1 MKKGSLRGRI
11 TIVYVAIIALLLTAI
26 ILINRYFLAS
36 FYQRQK
42 ISELESAYDSI
53 NELVLKASETGL
65 SFSDLLRNEKESSEK
80 ESQADSLLRKL
91 TNKSNID
98 ILIKDNETG
107 ELIGSSRESAWLAM
121 KLQTYLEFRGT
132 ISDELMPESLYK
144 KIKETENYVV
154 QSNYDRRSGTVF
166 LECWGNFKDGRTS
179 FIMSMPMESVVESST
194 ITNRFILIVGIA
206 ALFIGIAVILI
217 VTGAIV
223 KPINRLA
230 GIAKKMSV
238 LDFSEKYEGKSD
250 DEIEVLGNA
259 MNQMSSELEKTINDL
274 RDANIKLQEDID
286 LKERVDE
293 MRKDFISNVS
303 HELKTPIAII
313 EGYAEGLTEGIAEEP
328 ESRDY
333 YCNVIMDESKKM
345 SKMVR
350 QLTSLINYEF
360 GEANLS
366 IEQFDLSELIR
377 NCLDKEKLKIEEK
390 GAHVTCDIPESLNV
404 IADEFKIEEVFT
416 NYFTNAL
423 NHVSGDMNI
432 RICLKKKD
440 VKTAELS
447 VYNDG
452 ENIPP
457 ESLDRIWE
465 KFYKVDKARTRE
477 YGGSGIGLSIVKA
490 IMEAHGGGYGV
501 KNLENGVEFYIT
513 LDSIG

>member
-1 MKKGSLRGRI
+1 MKKGSLRSRLTLIYIG
-11 TIVYVAIIALLLTAI
+11 IIALLLTAI
-26 ILINRYFLAS
+26 ILINRYFLES

-42 ISELESAYDSI
+42 ISELENAYNAI
-53 NELVLKASETGL
+53 NELVLKAAGEGH
-65 SFSDLLRNEKESSEK
+65 SFSDLLRDESQSSEK
-80 ESQADSLLRKL
+80 ESQADSVLRML

-98 ILIKDNETG
+98 ILLKDNETG

-121 KLQTYLEFRGT
+121 KLETYLEFKGT
-132 ISDELMPESLYK
+132 IGEEMLPESLYK
-144 KIKETENYVV
+144 KIKETDNYLI

-166 LECWGNFKDGRTS
+166 LECWGGFEDDRTS
-179 FIMSMPMESVVESST
+179 FIMSMPMESVVESAS
-194 ITNRFILIVGIA
+194 ITNRFILIVGIIALVIGMA
-206 ALFIGIAVILI
+206 AIYVA
-217 VTGAIV
+217 TGAV
-223 KPINRLA
+223 VRPVNRLA
-230 GIAKKMSV
+230 LIAKKMSV
-238 LDFSEKYEGKSD
+238 LDFSEKYEGDSSG
-250 DEIEVLGNA
+250 EIEVLGNA

-274 RDANIKLQEDID
+274 KEANAKLQEDID
-286 LKERVDE
+286 LKERIDE

-313 EGYAEGLTEGIAEEP
+313 EGYAEGLTEGMAEDP

-360 GEANLS
+360 GEAGLT

-377 NCLDKEKLKIEEK
+377 NCLSDEQLKIEEK
-390 GAHVTCDIPESLNV
+390 GVHLTYDIPESLNV
-404 IADEFKIEEVFT
+404 LADEFKIEEVFT
-416 NYFTNAL
+416 NYLTNAL

-432 RICLKKKD
+432 RISLSKTD
-440 VKTAELS
+440 IKTARLS

-452 ENIPP
+452 ERIPE
-457 ESLDRIWE
+457 ESIDRIWE

-490 IMEAHGGGYGV
+490 IMEAHGGKYGV
-501 KNLENGVEFYIT
+501 INMENGVEFYIT